1 MAWNGSSAAAAAAVG
16 PWKSS
21 RAEAQAMIQ
30 SVLIKTVIVHIDS
43 LVGAF
48 KSKGKIQTINYL
60 FRLH

>member
-1 MAWNGSSAAAAAAVG
+1 MAWNGSSAAVVAAVG
-16 PWKSS
+16 PWKS

-48 KSKGKIQTINYL
+48 KSRGKIQINYL
-60 FRLH
+60 IQLH

>member
-1 MAWNGSSAAAAAAVG
+1 MAWNGSSAAAASAVG

-48 KSKGKIQTINYL
+48 KSKGKFIQINYL
-60 FRLH
+60 FQLH